1 MWNIEETEG
10 TLIVEERF
18 SDQGLLIYF
27 GGFLLGVIGG
37 FVRLILVVAFD
48 INLTVRQLIG
58 MVNLSLIPVYWIYKS
73 EKLQLVVRKFF
84 FSIRN

>member
-1 MWNIEETEG
+1 M
-10 TLIVEERF
+10 IVEEKF

-27 GGFLLGVIGG
+27 GGFLLGVIAG
-37 FVRLILVVAFD
+37 FIRMILVVAFD

-73 EKLQLVVRKFF
+73 EKLQLVIRKFF

>member
-1 MWNIEETEG
+1 M
-10 TLIVEERF
+10 EERF

-37 FVRLILVVAFD
+37 FFRLILVVAFD

-73 EKLQLVVRKFF
+73 EKLQLVIRKFF